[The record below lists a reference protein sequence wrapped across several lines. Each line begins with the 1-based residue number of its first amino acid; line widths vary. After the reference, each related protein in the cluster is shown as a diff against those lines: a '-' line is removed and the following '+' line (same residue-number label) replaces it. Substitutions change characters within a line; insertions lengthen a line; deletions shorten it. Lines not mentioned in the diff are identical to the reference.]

1 MNDRYLSF
9 MGGTPET
16 GVRAVTD
23 RIRSSTAGPYTPS
36 EWAV

>member
-16 GVRAVTD
+16 GVRAITHRV
-23 RIRSSTAGPYTPS
+23 RSSTAGPYTLS
-36 EWAV
+36 ERAV